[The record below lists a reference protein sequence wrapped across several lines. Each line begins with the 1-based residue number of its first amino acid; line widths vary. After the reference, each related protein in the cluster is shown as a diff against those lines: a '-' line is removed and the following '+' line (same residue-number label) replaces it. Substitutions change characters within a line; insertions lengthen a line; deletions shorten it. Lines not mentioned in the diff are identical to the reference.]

1 MADEQTHNTQEQPEP
16 QEQETTTQV
25 ETTPEGNEAKSEVDT
40 TADEL
45 RKQLARMEQENR
57 KLKDENGARRVKAKE
72 AEQQAET
79 LRKVAQALGL
89 EPTDDDPE
97 QQIKRAQETAKERE
111 AERDRLQAE
120 LDQLRADGELR
131 KLAKENGADPDLLVP
146 YLRGTGQL
154 PEWGNDEW
162 GGKAAELVKTT
173 LNSFPQFKAGGAP
186 RTSGTPAPTNNDDGK
201 PLSADDLNRLYKQGK
216 YAEINKAVRE
226 GRVG

>member
-1 MADEQTHNTQEQPEP
+1 MADEQTHDTQEQSETPE
-16 QEQETTTQV
+16 QSQQAETTTEENTEQ
-25 ETTPEGNEAKSEVDT
+25 PEVDT
-40 TADEL
+40 GVEEL
-45 RKQLARMEQENR
+45 RKQLARMEAENR

-111 AERDRLQAE
+111 TERDRLQAE
-120 LDQLRADGELR
+120 LDQLREETALR

-154 PEWGNDEW
+154 PKWGNDEW
-162 GGKAAELVKTT
+162 SGKADELVTSILTT
-173 LNSFPQFKAGGAP
+173 FPQMKRGSTP
-186 RTSGTPAPTNNDDGK
+186 HTSGNTNGPTRNNPKEITRDDIKELAAKGDW
-201 PLSADDLNRLYKQGK
+201 AAINRLT
-216 YAEINKAVRE
+216 N
-226 GRVG
+226 GRGNA